1 MLPIALV
8 NFTSH
13 KTPFFV
19 ILIRNIIFSDRIG
32 SINMRIN
39 KNRKIEISIAGL
51 VLVAASLSILA
62 VATDRLVK
70 SITTYERMSGTGDY
84 SIDENEFSLL

>member
-1 MLPIALV
+1 MK
-8 NFTSH
+8 F
-13 KTPFFV
+13 KK
-19 ILIRNIIFSDRIG
+19 
-32 SINMRIN
+32 N
-39 KNRKIEISIAGL
+39 KKVEISIVGL
-51 VLVAASLSILA
+51 VLVAASLSVLA

>member
-1 MLPIALV
+1 M
-8 NFTSH
+8 
-13 KTPFFV
+13 
-19 ILIRNIIFSDRIG
+19 
-32 SINMRIN
+32 
-39 KNRKIEISIAGL
+39 
-51 VLVAASLSILA
+51 LVAASLSVLA

>member
-1 MLPIALV
+1 MKL
-8 NFTSH
+8 
-13 KTPFFV
+13 
-19 ILIRNIIFSDRIG
+19 
-32 SINMRIN
+32 N
-39 KNRKIEISIAGL
+39 KNKKIEISIVGL
-51 VLVAASLSILA
+51 VLVAASLSVLA

>member
-1 MLPIALV
+1 MK
-8 NFTSH
+8 F
-13 KTPFFV
+13 
-19 ILIRNIIFSDRIG
+19 
-32 SINMRIN
+32 N
-39 KNRKIEISIAGL
+39 KNKRIEISIVGL
-51 VLVAASLSILA
+51 VLVAASLSVLA

>member
-1 MLPIALV
+1 MK
-8 NFTSH
+8 F
-13 KTPFFV
+13 KK
-19 ILIRNIIFSDRIG
+19 
-32 SINMRIN
+32 N
-39 KNRKIEISIAGL
+39 KKIEISIVGL
-51 VLVAASLSILA
+51 VLVAASLFLLA

>member
-1 MLPIALV
+1 MK
-8 NFTSH
+8 F
-13 KTPFFV
+13 KK
-19 ILIRNIIFSDRIG
+19 
-32 SINMRIN
+32 N
-39 KNRKIEISIAGL
+39 KKIEISIVGL
-51 VLVAASLSILA
+51 VLVAASLSVLA